1 MGMRIVSSVITVTA
15 LTLTAT
21 ACSTEDAFE
30 SLVENAIE
38 RESGEDVDIDFD
50 SGDGS
55 FSIDTDEGSMS
66 MDEDG
71 NFVITDENGEVITG
85 DVNGD
90 GDGFDVSTD
99 DGSFS
104 METDEDGNVTM
115 ETEDGT
121 FSGGAT
127 TEVPDEWPSDVPEP
141 SGVAIDSGT
150 VFSDGQNTNV
160 SITGTTGDGESW
172 AESYGAQLEG
182 AGFTEQS
189 SISSQESVLV
199 TYARGEQEMVNVQ
212 AFDDGNGSWFVS
224 ATYLINTNG

>member
-1 MGMRIVSSVITVTA
+1 MRIASSLIAASA
-15 LTLTAT
+15 LTLAAA
-21 ACSTEDAFE
+21 ACSTDDAFE

-38 RESGEDVDIDFD
+38 RESGEDVNIDFD

-55 FSIDTDEGSMS
+55 FSIDTGEGSMS

-85 DVNGD
+85 DIDVG

-104 METDEDGNVTM
+104 MGTDEDGNVTM

-141 SGVAIDSGT
+141 SGVDIDSGS
-150 VFSDGQNTNV
+150 VFTDGQNSNV
-160 SITGTTGDGESW
+160 SVTGTTGDGADW

-182 AGFTEQS
+182 AGFDEQS

-199 TYARGEQEMVNVQ
+199 TYARGEQEMVSMQ
-212 AFDDGNGSWFVS
+212 AFDDGDGSWFVS
-224 ATYLINTNG
+224 ATYVFTAEN